1 MTCTVPMWFSTA
13 RRFGSATS
21 ARPGPTTRTDGR
33 MVPKYGARR
42 QKALEKAHRPPGT
55 IDSLPNSVATS
66 VMAATLSGNRYALG
80 TDRCEPR
87 HRYFLA
93 LAPLSSED
101 SAAMKASWGT
111 STRPTIFIRFLP
123 SFCFSR
129 SLRLRVMSPP

>member
-13 RRFGSATS
+13 RRLGRATAAYPLS
-21 ARPGPTTRTDGR
+21 TARTDGR
-33 MVPKYGARR
+33 IVPKYGARR
-42 QKALEKAHRPPGT
+42 QTAFENAQRPPGT
-55 IDSLPNSVATS
+55 RESRRKRVSTS
-66 VMAATLSGNRYALG
+66 AMPTGYEAHFDGSRG
-80 TDRCEPR
+80 P
-87 HRYFLA
+87 YFFA

-101 SAAMKASWGT
+101 NAAMKASWGT